1 MMKSRSTICSRFAV
15 LFAMQ
20 LYGHMPAVLTVA
32 GAYNN
37 KHPDTQ
43 LSSCVDHA
51 GLISAAPWIKVPYP
65 FQWGRPT
72 FDAGDVFAM
81 MAACF
86 VAIVEST
93 GTIIEV
99 SRYGSATPLPP
110 SVLSRGIGWL

>member
-1 MMKSRSTICSRFAV
+1 
-15 LFAMQ
+15 MQ

-43 LSSCVDHA
+43 LSSRVDRA
-51 GLISAAPWIKVPYP
+51 GLISSAPWIKVPYP

-86 VAIVEST
+86 VAIVE
-93 GTIIEV
+93 
-99 SRYGSATPLPP
+99 
-110 SVLSRGIGWL
+110 

>member
-43 LSSCVDHA
+43 LSSRVDRA
-51 GLISAAPWIKVPYP
+51 GLISAAPW
-65 FQWGRPT
+65 
-72 FDAGDVFAM
+72 
-81 MAACF
+81 
-86 VAIVEST
+86 
-93 GTIIEV
+93 
-99 SRYGSATPLPP
+99 
-110 SVLSRGIGWL
+110 

>member
-1 MMKSRSTICSRFAV
+1 
-15 LFAMQ
+15 
-20 LYGHMPAVLTVA
+20 MPAVLTVA

-43 LSSCVDHA
+43 LCSRVDRA

-93 GTIIEV
+93 GTIAV

-110 SVLSRGIGWL
+110 SVLSRGFGWL